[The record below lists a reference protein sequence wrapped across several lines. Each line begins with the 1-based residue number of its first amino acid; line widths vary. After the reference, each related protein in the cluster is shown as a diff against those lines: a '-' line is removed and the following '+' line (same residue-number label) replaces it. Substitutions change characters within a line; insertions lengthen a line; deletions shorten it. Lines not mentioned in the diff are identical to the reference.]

1 MKIYLNIILACLIS
15 IFLYACANP
24 KVLDIK
30 LNGDEDLNCK
40 ELKVEYVE
48 TRRFKEEALTERKA
62 EGAQATRVILFWPA
76 MLMSLH
82 NIDTAIKAAND
93 RGFHIVDIMRK
104 KKCEEADKLFADL
117 TKTSTKEIS
126 TEIKNLNKL
135 YEKGVINKEEFNQ
148 AKKKF

>member
-1 MKIYLNIILACLIS
+1 M
-15 IFLYACANP
+15 
-24 KVLDIK
+24 
-30 LNGDEDLNCK
+30 
-40 ELKVEYVE
+40 E

-148 AKKKF
+148 AKKKVLE